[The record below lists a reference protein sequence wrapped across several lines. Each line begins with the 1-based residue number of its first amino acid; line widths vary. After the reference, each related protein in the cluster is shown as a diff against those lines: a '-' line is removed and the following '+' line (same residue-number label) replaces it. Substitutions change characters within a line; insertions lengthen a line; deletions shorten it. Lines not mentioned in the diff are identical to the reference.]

1 MRHKIGIRYEDKY
14 VLEKR
19 VPLIPKH
26 VKQLTDK
33 GIEVEVVP
41 SEKRIF
47 KDEEYRKVGALIKE
61 EPMDAD
67 IILGVKE
74 MPLDYFKPYSTY
86 LFFSHTIKGQSYNMP
101 LLRSMMEHKVNLIDY
116 ERIVD
121 EKGRRL
127 IFFGRFAG
135 LAGMINS
142 LWSLGQRL
150 KVKGIMTPF
159 MDLQQSHNYDSLE
172 EARAAVSKVGQ
183 EIARNGLPEELKPL
197 VIGITGYGHVSGGA
211 QEILNL
217 LPIIEISPADLQKLK
232 GLKKIP
238 SNVLYKVVFK
248 EEHLAK
254 PISKGKEFDLQEYYD
269 HPERFKGVFEQYLP
283 NLSVLMNCM
292 YWDTRYPRIVTK
304 DYLEKAYQQ
313 KNLKLEV
320 IGDITCDPDGSVE
333 ITHKGTPI
341 SNPVFVYNPLTKE
354 PLSGFEGEG
363 VLVMAVDI
371 LPSELPRE
379 SSIAFSEALIQF
391 LSQLVTADLDVMFQ
405 DLNIPAP
412 LKRAMV
418 LHRGKLTPDYEYLNQ
433 YIS

>member
-14 VLEKR
+14 AMEKR
-19 VPLIPKH
+19 VALIPKH
-26 VKQLTDK
+26 VKQLTDR
-33 GIEVEVVP
+33 GIEVEVIP

-47 KDEEYRKVGALIKE
+47 TNNEYAESGAVITNEL
-61 EPMDAD
+61 MNAD

-74 MPLDYFKPYSTY
+74 MPIDYFKPYSTY
-86 LFFSHTIKGQSYNMP
+86 LFFSHTVKGQSYNMP
-101 LLRSMMEHKVNLIDY
+101 LLKNMMERKINLIDY

-150 KVKGIMTPF
+150 NTKGVKTPF
-159 MDLQQSHNYDSLE
+159 MYLQQSHHYDSLE
-172 EARAAVSKVGQ
+172 DAKAAVSKVGQ
-183 EIARNGLPEELKPL
+183 EIARNGLPEQLKPL
-197 VIGITGYGHVSGGA
+197 VIGITGYGHVSGGV

-217 LPIIEISPADLQKLK
+217 LPVIEISPADLLKLK
-232 GLKKIP
+232 GQKKLP

-248 EEHLAK
+248 EK
-254 PISKGKEFDLQEYYD
+254 DMSRPVSKGKVFELQEYYD

-292 YWDTRYPRIVTK
+292 YWDDRYPRIVTK
-304 DYLEKAYQQ
+304 DYLEKAYNE
-313 KNLKLEV
+313 KNLKLKV

-341 SNPVFVYNPLTKE
+341 DDPVFVYDPVTRK
-354 PLSGFEGEG
+354 PASGFEGEG

-379 SSIAFSEALIQF
+379 SSIAFSEALMQY
-391 LSQLVTADLDVMFQ
+391 LSQLVAADLDVLFQ

-412 LKRAMV
+412 LKKAMV
-418 LHRGKLTPDYEYLNQ
+418 LHHGKLTPDYEYLNR
-433 YIS
+433 YLS

>member
-1 MRHKIGIRYEDKY
+1 MHRIGIRYEDKY
-14 VLEKR
+14 ALEKR

-26 VKQLTDK
+26 VKQLIEK
-33 GIEVEVVP
+33 GIEVKVVP

-47 KDEEYRKVGALIKE
+47 KDEEYRKVGAVIMH
-61 EPMDAD
+61 EPLDTE

-74 MPLDYFKPYSTY
+74 MPVGYFKADNTY
-86 LFFSHTIKGQSYNMP
+86 IFFSHTVKGQSYNMP
-101 LLRSMMEHKVNLIDY
+101 LLKNMMESGINLIDY

-150 KVKGIMTPF
+150 KVKGIETPF
-159 MDLQQSHNYDSLE
+159 MHLQQSHHYDSLE
-172 EARAAVSKVGQ
+172 HAKEAVSKVGR
-183 EIARNGLPEELKPL
+183 EIVAKGLPDMLKPL

-217 LPIIEISPADLQKLK
+217 LPIIEISPDELLKLK
-232 GLKKIP
+232 ADKNLS
-238 SNVLYKVVFK
+238 SNVLYKTVFK

-254 PISKGKEFDLQEYYD
+254 PLKDGKAFELQEYYE
-269 HPERFKGVFEQYLP
+269 HPENFEGVFEQYLP
-283 NLSVLMNCM
+283 HMTVLMNCM
-292 YWDTRYPRIVTK
+292 YWDTRYPRIVSK
-304 DYLEKAYQQ
+304 DYVEKAYRE
-313 KNLKLEV
+313 KDLKLEV

-333 ITHKGTPI
+333 ITHEGTPI
-341 SNPVFVYNPLTKE
+341 DNPVFVYHPLTRK
-354 PLSGFEGEG
+354 PVYGFDGEG

-379 SSIAFSEALIQF
+379 SSIAFSEALF
-391 LSQLVTADLDVMFQ
+391 PYLSELVDADFEVPFQ
-405 DLNIPAP
+405 DLNIPDP
-412 LKRAMV
+412 LKKAMI
-418 LHRGKLTPDYEYLNQ
+418 LFHGKLTPDYEYLE
-433 YIS
+433 SFLD